1 MSAILDSLLDDER
14 RAECRANDG
23 AMAMSHPIIAS
34 QHSIQ
39 TTRTSS
45 LHRAQPARS
54 ERKDEYTVREN
65 DSNDQHQPGLRIL
78 VVDDNYDGA
87 SSMSMLLELEG
98 HRTGTAHNGLEAV
111 QEATRVR
118 YDVVL
123 LDLGMPI
130 MDGFEAAAL
139 LRQLWPA
146 PALIACSAWDDAET
160 RRRTADLG
168 FSMHLRKPVS
178 VQVLKAAL
186 REVPPASVD
195 RCTAA

>member
-1 MSAILDSLLDDER
+1 MSAILDSFLDDER

-23 AMAMSHPIIAS
+23 AMAMGQPIIAS
-34 QHSIQ
+34 QPTIHPE
-39 TTRTSS
+39 RTSS
-45 LHRAQPARS
+45 LHHAQPARS
-54 ERKDEYTVREN
+54 ERKNEYTVHEY
-65 DSNDQHQPGLRIL
+65 DSNDQHPPGLRIL
-78 VVDDNYDGA
+78 VVDDNHDGA
-87 SSMSMLLELEG
+87 STMSILLELEG

-111 QEATRVR
+111 REATRVR
-118 YDVVL
+118 YDAVL
-123 LDLGMPI
+123 LDLGMPV
-130 MDGFEAAAL
+130 MDGFEAAAM

-186 REVPPASVD
+186 REVPPTPVD
-195 RCTAA
+195 WCTAA